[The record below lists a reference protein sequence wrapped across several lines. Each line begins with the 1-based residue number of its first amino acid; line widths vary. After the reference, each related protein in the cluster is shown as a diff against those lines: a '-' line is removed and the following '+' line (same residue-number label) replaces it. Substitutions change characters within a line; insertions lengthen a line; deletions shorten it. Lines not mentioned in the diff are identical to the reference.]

1 MEFKLEIK
9 QKVSRIT
16 PFDGMLIVRK
26 HFGSWIWP
34 LRRNFTDFEMEK
46 SNRLIYK
53 SDKKDFSSES
63 RKTNKE

>member
-26 HFGSWIWP
+26 RFGSWIWP
-34 LRRNFTDFEMEK
+34 LQRNFTDFEMEK